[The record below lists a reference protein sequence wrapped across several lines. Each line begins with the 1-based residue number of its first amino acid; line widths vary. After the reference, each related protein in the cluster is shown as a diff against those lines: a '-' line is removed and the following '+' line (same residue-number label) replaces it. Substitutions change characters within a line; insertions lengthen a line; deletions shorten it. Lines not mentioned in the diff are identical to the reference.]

1 MRCPIL
7 IWEPKEVCCL
17 LCRYDKNIFDSENIS
32 PLGLEIIMIKSG
44 QLLAESG
51 SDVICASVGD
61 MVFYGSVVNLVP
73 ISESCCFSVCGLGGD
88 AALKAAEAA
97 GCLCARAPC
106 EKPTALFEHIFSQG
120 EAASPVECFALINS
134 LFEAAENSERDIPP
148 LAAEAV
154 LQMRRNYSR
163 IYGVEE
169 LSENLGVSK
178 SHLIRVFTA
187 AMGKP
192 PGEYLTEIRLNA
204 AKQLL
209 SGSEHSLEIIA
220 GLCGFSGANY
230 FCRVFKQK
238 TGYTP
243 AQYRR
248 LFSASERES
257 IFREN
262 EMYV

>member
-1 MRCPIL
+1 ML

-17 LCRYDKNIFDSENIS
+17 LCKYDKNIFGSEYVS
-32 PLGLEIIMIKSG
+32 PLGLQVIMIKSG

-51 SDVICASVGD
+51 SDVIRASVGD
-61 MVFYGSVVNLVP
+61 MVFYGGVVSLVP
-73 ISESCCFSVCGLGGD
+73 ISERCSFSVCELGGD
-88 AALKAAEAA
+88 VVLKAVEAA

-106 EKPTALFEHIFSQG
+106 EKPAALFEHIFSQG
-120 EAASPVECFALINS
+120 ESASPVECFALINL
-134 LFEAAENSERDIPP
+134 LFEAAENSGKDIPP
-148 LAAEAV
+148 LVAEAV

-178 SHLIRVFTA
+178 SHLIRLFTA

-192 PGEYLTEIRLNA
+192 PGEYLTEIRLSA

-243 AQYRR
+243 AQYRK
-248 LFSASERES
+248 LFSALERKA
-257 IFREN
+257 ILREN
-262 EMYV
+262 EMYI